1 MKTISTRQFN
11 QSTSQAQKAAQ
22 VAPVF
27 ITHRG
32 TPAYVLMTKAQYDKL
47 TAIKTTPLDILMSL
61 PDVGDVPLELPKR
74 SLNGRVDVVFEG

>member
-11 QSTSQAQKAAQ
+11 QNTSQAQKAAQ
-22 VAPVF
+22 IAPVF

-47 TAIKTTPLDILMSL
+47 TAKTTPLAILMSL
-61 PDVGDVPLELPKR
+61 PDVGDVPLEYPKR
-74 SLNGRVDVVFEG
+74 SLNGRVDVVFEE